1 MLRFMLRYH
10 QTALR
15 LPQSGALVLGREPGC
30 DVCIDDPVASRRH
43 ARLTVRE
50 GSVWI
55 EDLGSRNGVSV
66 NGVRLKAGPR
76 QLQPWDWFQIGE
88 NEFCLRVEGQN
99 PAPRRA
105 ADPKT
110 LSSHDLEKTWCAEV
124 PTDFDREPATRTHA
138 PALKPLEALRESG
151 RRSLAEPT
159 RPPAQRFQNALNLV
173 QLLCEAE
180 APKEAQQLLGEAIEQ
195 LHHPSVIGTLQPS
208 LASRARIYIA
218 RWFPESV
225 RPAAWKARMEILRQA
240 VAAPLEQT

>member
-1 MLRFMLRYH
+1 MPRFTLRYH

-15 LPQSGALVLGREPGC
+15 LPESGALVLGREPGC

-43 ARLTVRE
+43 ARLLVKD

-55 EDLGSRNGVSV
+55 EDLGSRNGVAV
-66 NGVRLKAGPR
+66 NGVRLKAEPR

-88 NEFCLRVEGQN
+88 NEFCLRVEGV
-99 PAPRRA
+99 PAKGPRP
-105 ADPKT
+105 DFKT
-110 LSSHDLEKTWCAEV
+110 MVSDEKTRCGSEA
-124 PTDFDREPATRTHA
+124 TDFDCAPATRTHTS
-138 PALKPLEALRESG
+138 PLGPVELLRESG

-180 APKEAQQLLGEAIEQ
+180 APTEAQQLLGEAIEQ
-195 LHHPSVIGTLQPS
+195 LQHPSVAGTLQPS

-225 RPAAWKARMEILRQA
+225 RPAAWKARLEILRQA
-240 VAAPLEQT
+240 VRAPFPTAP